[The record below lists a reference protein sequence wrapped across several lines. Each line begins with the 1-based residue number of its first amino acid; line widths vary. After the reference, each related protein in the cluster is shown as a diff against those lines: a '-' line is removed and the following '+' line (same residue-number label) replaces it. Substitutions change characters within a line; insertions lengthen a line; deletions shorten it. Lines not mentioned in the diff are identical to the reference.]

1 MSQKMQELSLTDPN
15 VLDQIKLPARQGGVG
30 SRPLG
35 GVNGPVTPSGSL
47 TPSEVSLIAASE
59 PPLAWDREQDLM
71 LSPFSPR
78 SQLSGRF
85 TPTFGNRPSDP
96 QLSPSPGTSSKVKG
110 IMSNYIDQSNKKEK
124 ARRLEQLRSG
134 KFGKSKSSSKKWSP
148 PTASQL
154 KVESSQV
161 KDDPTNSQQKLPA
174 SGVGAMKQSWEKGGI
189 SPRQLEK
196 PEEPAKQEGGFGD
209 VMKRFKQLEGS
220 EKPQAD
226 IKAQKAKKLQQ
237 MTAAFEQP
245 QGRGQSTTGNKS
257 KSTNV
262 VASEMI
268 RGKAALFEKKK

>member
-110 IMSNYIDQSNKKEK
+110 IFSVYTYN
-124 ARRLEQLRSG
+124 QLLIYETYVQCCIFLRYYNVQ
-134 KFGKSKSSSKKWSP
+134 F
-148 PTASQL
+148 TF
-154 KVESSQV
+154 V
-161 KDDPTNSQQKLPA
+161 
-174 SGVGAMKQSWEKGGI
+174 
-189 SPRQLEK
+189 
-196 PEEPAKQEGGFGD
+196 
-209 VMKRFKQLEGS
+209 FK
-220 EKPQAD
+220 
-226 IKAQKAKKLQQ
+226 
-237 MTAAFEQP
+237 
-245 QGRGQSTTGNKS
+245 
-257 KSTNV
+257 
-262 VASEMI
+262 
-268 RGKAALFEKKK
+268 